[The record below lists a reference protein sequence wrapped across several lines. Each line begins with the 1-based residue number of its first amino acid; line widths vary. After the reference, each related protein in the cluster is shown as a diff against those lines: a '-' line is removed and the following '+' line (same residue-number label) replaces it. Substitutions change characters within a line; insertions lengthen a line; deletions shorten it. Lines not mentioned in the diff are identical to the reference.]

1 MRTVFLQSKT
11 KSSTSSSDEDNN
23 SCYFPGCKKD
33 ANCNCEMCLASI
45 NATLDLMPN
54 SVHKGTLT
62 KLSASKP
69 NVACTPIS
77 FDASILSTPRS
88 SEFQLS
94 SSTPLSKSRARS
106 DLSKKMEK
114 HKKGQ
119 QASGFSFLRLM
130 LFFGFFLS
138 ADLVFPLVVSGVF
151 QPSLSPD
158 VVKRVG
164 EKCSLVRDLNGKL
177 RLLQKEL
184 ASVVVG
190 EVSNC
195 SFTDTL
201 WEISQ
206 DGLLLN
212 SRCTLYKSAIEE
224 VTIWGWPLQT
234 AGLLTNGFSSRTFTL
249 LSGRVTQWN
258 GGQIGYSIRTANAS
272 WVQPKWDASAVQ
284 LDPNTWVLEYQM
296 SYIFDGTRL
305 HSAAL
310 EFLKYRI
317 SRIVA
322 RLKKDFWLFI
332 AFEDKQYNGF
342 TAKNG
347 PQIPT

>member
-1 MRTVFLQSKT
+1 
-11 KSSTSSSDEDNN
+11 
-23 SCYFPGCKKD
+23 
-33 ANCNCEMCLASI
+33 
-45 NATLDLMPN
+45 
-54 SVHKGTLT
+54 
-62 KLSASKP
+62 
-69 NVACTPIS
+69 
-77 FDASILSTPRS
+77 
-88 SEFQLS
+88 
-94 SSTPLSKSRARS
+94 
-106 DLSKKMEK
+106 MEK

-206 DGLLLN
+206 V
-212 SRCTLYKSAIEE
+212 LYYSLKIVNFFIHVFIDSWEKF
-224 VTIWGWPLQT
+224 V
-234 AGLLTNGFSSRTFTL
+234 
-249 LSGRVTQWN
+249 SGRSKLVL
-258 GGQIGYSIRTANAS
+258 
-272 WVQPKWDASAVQ
+272 VSA
-284 LDPNTWVLEYQM
+284 L
-296 SYIFDGTRL
+296 
-305 HSAAL
+305 
-310 EFLKYRI
+310 
-317 SRIVA
+317 
-322 RLKKDFWLFI
+322 
-332 AFEDKQYNGF
+332 
-342 TAKNG
+342 
-347 PQIPT
+347 

>member
-1 MRTVFLQSKT
+1 MRTVFLQSKS
-11 KSSTSSSDEDNN
+11 KSSTPSSDEDNN

-54 SVHKGTLT
+54 SVHKSTLT

-69 NVACTPIS
+69 NVERTPIS

-94 SSTPLSKSRARS
+94 SSTPLSNSRARS
-106 DLSKKMEK
+106 DLSQKMEK

-138 ADLVFPLVVSGVF
+138 ADLVFPLVVSGVL
-151 QPSLSPD
+151 QPALSPN
-158 VVKRVG
+158 VVKKVG
-164 EKCSLVRDLNGKL
+164 EKYSLVRDLNGKL

-184 ASVVVG
+184 ATVVG

-206 DGLLLN
+206 VLYYSLRKVSFFMHAFIDTWAK
-212 SRCTLYKSAIEE
+212 CTSA
-224 VTIWGWPLQT
+224 WLK
-234 AGLLTNGFSSRTFTL
+234 L
-249 LSGRVTQWN
+249 
-258 GGQIGYSIRTANAS
+258 
-272 WVQPKWDASAVQ
+272 
-284 LDPNTWVLEYQM
+284 VL
-296 SYIFDGTRL
+296 
-305 HSAAL
+305 
-310 EFLKYRI
+310 I
-317 SRIVA
+317 SV
-322 RLKKDFWLFI
+322 L
-332 AFEDKQYNGF
+332 
-342 TAKNG
+342 
-347 PQIPT
+347 